1 MDLWIPVTIAA
12 AAAQTTR
19 FVLQKKLSSTKL
31 SSAGA
36 TFARFLYSAPLAT
49 LLALAYSRYSS
60 QSVPSIP
67 PVFWAYALTG
77 GAAQIIATNLVVA
90 LFAERNFAVGL
101 TFKKTE
107 VLLSVLVGILILGEG
122 VTALG
127 FGAIS
132 LGLVGVF
139 LLSDPPGGTGA
150 WYRRIV
156 NRAAGLGLASGLFFA
171 VSGVGYRGASLSLG
185 SGDAIQRALVTLAC
199 VTAAQVAAMILWL
212 FWRERGE
219 IMRVVRAWRMAA
231 LVGLA
236 SLIGSA
242 CWFLAF
248 TLQTV
253 AYVNALGQVELIFA
267 LAASVFVFG
276 ETITRREWQGLAVL
290 TFSILL
296 LVLVT

>member
-1 MDLWIPVTIAA
+1 MDAWIPVTIIA

-19 FVLQKKLSSTKL
+19 FVLQKKLSATRL
-31 SSAGA
+31 SAAGA
-36 TFARFLYSAPLAT
+36 TFARFLYSAPLAA
-49 LLALAYSRYSS
+49 LLALAYSSLS
-60 QSVPSIP
+60 DQAIPTIP

-77 GAAQIIATNLVVA
+77 GAAQIIATNCVVA

-107 VLLSVLVGILILGEG
+107 VLMSVIVGILVLGEG
-122 VTALG
+122 VAALG
-127 FGAIS
+127 FAAIC

-139 LLSDPPGGTGA
+139 LLSDPPGGAGA
-150 WYRRIV
+150 WYQRIM
-156 NRAAGLGLASGLFFA
+156 NRAAGLGLLSGLFFA
-171 VSGVGYRGASLSLG
+171 VSGVAYRGASLSLG
-185 SGDAIQRALVTLAC
+185 SGDPVQRSIVTLAC

-212 FWRERGE
+212 FLRDRGE
-219 IMRVVRAWRMAA
+219 IMRVIRAWRMAA
-231 LVGLA
+231 LVGLT

-267 LAASVFVFG
+267 LAASVFIFG
-276 ETITRREWQGLAVL
+276 ERITTREWQGLAVL
-290 TFSILL
+290 TFSVLL
-296 LVLVT
+296 LVMVT